1 MCAVKAKQFPL
12 KMSIIIK
19 KIETKYLNHT
29 KISTQ
34 KRLKNGIIEKQEG
47 LTVLAHSHSP

>member
-1 MCAVKAKQFPL
+1 MCVVKVKQFPL

-19 KIETKYLNHT
+19 KIETKSLNHT
-29 KISTQ
+29 KIGTQ
-34 KRLKNGIIEKQEG
+34 KRLKNGIIEKQEE